1 MIQCLNVSMIQC
13 LSIDQVQCLDCFPS
27 LLIDGPAEFMDLT
40 LTSSPLTLV
49 LILASKGLV
58 PYLRQHFLDKTFQ
71 GLYQVNAFDL
81 ALLIPYFIVLIVLA
95 AYGAHRY
102 WMVYL
107 YYKHK
112 KNKTT
117 APPACFDDL
126 PRVTVQL
133 PIFNEQYVVDRLL
146 DAVCRLDY
154 PKEKLDIQLLDDSTD
169 ETVEVA
175 RILVDRYAALGHPV
189 TYVHRDNRE
198 GYKAGALAEGLKTA
212 KGEFVAIFDADFV
225 PPPDFLLK
233 CIHHFTDLKVGMVQT
248 RWTHINRNYSVL
260 TEVEAILLD
269 GHFVLEHSARS
280 RSGVF
285 FNFNGTA
292 GMWRRSAIDDAGGW
306 QHDTLTEDTDL
317 SYRAQLNGWKFVY
330 LQDVECPAELPV
342 EMTAFKTQQARWAK
356 GLIQVSKKILP
367 RVLASDASRSVKIEA
382 FYHLTANLSYPLM
395 IVLSVLL
402 MPAMI
407 IRFYQGWFQ
416 MLYIDLPLF
425 MASTF
430 SISSFYLVSQKEL
443 FPKSW
448 LRSLLY
454 LPLLMALG
462 IGLTV
467 TNTRAVLEALTG
479 KQTAFA
485 RTPKYRVESK
495 KDKVGAKKYRKRLGW
510 VPWLELLIGTYFAL
524 AVFYA
529 IDNENYFT
537 VPFLLLFVIGYWVTG
552 LMSLL
557 QGRFA
562 GLSVGSETHTKPF
575 PVGV

>member
-1 MIQCLNVSMIQC
+1 M
-13 LSIDQVQCLDCFPS
+13 
-27 LLIDGPAEFMDLT
+27 T
-40 LTSSPLTLV
+40 WT
-49 LILASKGLV
+49 LASAALALDFAPKGVL
-58 PYLRQHFLDKTFQ
+58 PYIRQHFLDKTFQ

-81 ALLIPYFIVLIVLA
+81 ALLIPYFMVLIVLA

-102 WMVYL
+102 WLVYL
-107 YYKHK
+107 YYKHQ

-117 APPACFDDL
+117 EPTAYFEDL

-146 DAVCRLDY
+146 DAVCKLDY
-154 PKEKLDIQLLDDSTD
+154 PREKLDIQLLDDSTD
-169 ETVEVA
+169 ETVAVA
-175 RILVDRYAALGHPV
+175 RALVERYAALGHPV
-189 TYVHRDNRE
+189 TYLHRTNRE
-198 GYKAGALAEGLKTA
+198 GFKAGALAEGLKTA
-212 KGEFVAIFDADFV
+212 RGEFVAIFDADFV

-233 CIHHFTDLKVGMVQT
+233 CIHHFTDPKIGMVQT
-248 RWTHINRNYSVL
+248 RWTHINRNYSFL

-269 GHFVLEHSARS
+269 GHFVMEHSGRA

-292 GMWRRSAIDDAGGW
+292 GMWRRVAIDEAGGW
-306 QHDTLTEDTDL
+306 EHDTLTEDTDL
-317 SYRAQLNGWKFVY
+317 SYRAQLKGWKFVY

-367 RVLASDASRSVKIEA
+367 KVFASEAPRHVKVEA
-382 FYHLTANLSYPLM
+382 WYHLTANLSYPLM

-402 MPAMI
+402 LPAMV

-443 FPKSW
+443 FPQTW
-448 LRSLLY
+448 PRAFLY

-462 IGLTV
+462 IGLTI
-467 TNTRAVLEALTG
+467 TNTRAVLEALVG
-479 KQTAFA
+479 KQSAFA
-485 RTPKYRVESK
+485 RTPKYRVESR
-495 KDKVGAKKYRKRLGW
+495 KDKVGATKYRKRLGW

-524 AVFYA
+524 TVYYA
-529 IDNENYFT
+529 IDNENYIT
-537 VPFLLLFVIGYWVTG
+537 VPFLLLFVIGYWCTG

-562 GLSVGSETHTKPF
+562 GLTVGSETHSKPF

>member
-1 MIQCLNVSMIQC
+1 MNFTFHL
-13 LSIDQVQCLDCFPS
+13 
-27 LLIDGPAEFMDLT
+27 
-40 LTSSPLTLV
+40 PLFALF
-49 LILASKGLV
+49 LASKGLV

-81 ALLIPYFIVLIVLA
+81 ALLIPYFIVLIILA
-95 AYGAHRY
+95 AYGGHRY
-102 WMVYL
+102 WLVYL
-107 YYKHK
+107 YYKNR

-117 APPACFDDL
+117 QPPVRFEEL

-154 PKEKLDIQLLDDSTD
+154 PREKLDIQLLDDSTD

-175 RILVDRYAALGHPV
+175 RGLVERYKKLGNPV
-189 TYVHRDNRE
+189 TYIHRENRH
-198 GYKAGALAEGLKTA
+198 GFKAGALENGLQTS

-233 CIHHFTDLKVGMVQT
+233 CIHHFTDPKVGMVQT
-248 RWTHINRNYSVL
+248 RWTHINRSYSLL
-260 TEVEAILLD
+260 TQVEAILLD
-269 GHFVLEHSARS
+269 GHFVLEHSGRA

-292 GMWRRSAIDDAGGW
+292 GMWRRQAIDEAGGW
-306 QHDTLTEDTDL
+306 EHDTLTEDTDL
-317 SYRAQLNGWKFVY
+317 SYRAQLKGWKFLY

-367 RVLASDASRSVKIEA
+367 QVFSSDASRHQKVEA
-382 FYHLTANLSYPLM
+382 WYHLTANLSYPLM

-402 MPAMI
+402 LPAMI

-448 LRSLLY
+448 FRSLLY

-462 IGLTV
+462 IGLTI
-467 TNTRAVLEALTG
+467 TNTRAVLEALVG
-479 KQTAFA
+479 KQTSFV
-485 RTPKYRVESK
+485 RTPKYRVETK
-495 KDKVGAKKYRKRLGW
+495 KDKVGATKYRKRLGW
-510 VPWLELLIGTYFAL
+510 IPWIEIAIGCYFAL
-524 AVFYA
+524 TVYYA

-537 VPFLLLFVIGYWVTG
+537 VPFLLLFVVGYWCTG

-557 QGRFA
+557 QGRLA
-562 GLSVGSETHTKPF
+562 GLQVGQETHSKPF

>member
-1 MIQCLNVSMIQC
+1 MVS
-13 LSIDQVQCLDCFPS
+13 S
-27 LLIDGPAEFMDLT
+27 LPTFALALLLAPKG
-40 LTSSPLTLV
+40 V
-49 LILASKGLV
+49 L
-58 PYLRQHFLDKTFQ
+58 PYIRQHFLDKTFQ

-81 ALLIPYFIVLIVLA
+81 MLLIPYFVVLIILA

-102 WMVYL
+102 WLVYL
-107 YYKHK
+107 YYKHQ
-112 KNKTT
+112 KNKTKD
-117 APPACFDDL
+117 PAANFDEL

-146 DAVCRLDY
+146 DAVCKLEY
-154 PKEKLDIQLLDDSTD
+154 PREKLDIQLLDDSTD

-175 RILVDRYAALGHPV
+175 RALVDRYAALAHPV
-189 TYVHRDNRE
+189 TYLHRDNRE
-198 GYKAGALAEGLKTA
+198 GYKAGALDAGLKVA

-225 PPPDFLLK
+225 PPPDFLMK
-233 CIHHFTDLKVGMVQT
+233 CIHHFTDPKIGMVQT
-248 RWTHINRNYSVL
+248 RWTHINRNYSFL

-269 GHFVLEHSARS
+269 GHFVLEHSGRARH
-280 RSGVF
+280 GVF

-292 GMWRRSAIDDAGGW
+292 GMWRRVAIDQAGGW
-306 QHDTLTEDTDL
+306 EHDTLTEDTDL
-317 SYRAQLNGWKFVY
+317 SYRAQLKGWKFLY

-356 GLIQVSKKILP
+356 GLIQTSKKILP
-367 RVLASDASRSVKIEA
+367 KVFASDAPRKVKVEA
-382 FYHLTANLSYPLM
+382 WYHLTANLSYPLM

-402 MPAMI
+402 LPAMI

-448 LRSLLY
+448 PRALLF
-454 LPLLMALG
+454 LPFLMALG
-462 IGLTV
+462 IGLTI
-467 TNTRAVLEALTG
+467 TNTRAVMEALLG
-479 KQTAFA
+479 KQSAFA

-510 VPWLELLIGTYFAL
+510 VPWMELLVGSYFAL
-524 AVFYA
+524 TVYYAV
-529 IDNENYFT
+529 DNENYFT
-537 VPFLLLFVIGYWVTG
+537 VPFLLLFVIGYWYTG

-557 QGRFA
+557 QGRLA
-562 GLSVGSETHTKPF
+562 GLSVGSETHSNKPY

>member
-1 MIQCLNVSMIQC
+1 M
-13 LSIDQVQCLDCFPS
+13 
-27 LLIDGPAEFMDLT
+27 
-40 LTSSPLTLV
+40 
-49 LILASKGLV
+49 ILASKGLG

-81 ALLIPYFIVLIVLA
+81 ALLIPYFIVLIILA
-95 AYGAHRY
+95 AYGGHRY
-102 WMVYL
+102 WLVYL

-117 APPACFDDL
+117 EPPARFADL

-133 PIFNEQYVVDRLL
+133 PIFNEQYVVERLL
-146 DAVCRLDY
+146 DAICRLDY
-154 PKEKLDIQLLDDSTD
+154 PREKLDIQLLDDSTD

-175 RILVDRYAALGHPV
+175 RGLVERYKKLGNPV
-189 TYVHRDNRE
+189 SYIHRENRH
-198 GYKAGALAEGLKTA
+198 GYKAGALENGLQTS

-233 CIHHFTDLKVGMVQT
+233 CIHHFTDPKVGMVQT
-248 RWTHINRNYSVL
+248 RWTHINRNYSLL

-269 GHFVLEHSARS
+269 SHFVLEHSGRA

-292 GMWRRSAIDDAGGW
+292 GILRKSMIGDAGGW

-317 SYRAQLNGWKFVY
+317 SYRAQLKGWKFLY

-367 RVLASDASRSVKIEA
+367 QVFSSNASRHQKVEA
-382 FYHLTANLSYPLM
+382 WYHLTANLSYPLM

-402 MPAMI
+402 LPAMV

-448 LRSLLY
+448 FRSLLF

-462 IGLTV
+462 IGLTI
-467 TNTRAVLEALTG
+467 TNTRAVLEALVG

-495 KDKVGAKKYRKRLGW
+495 KDRVGAKKYRKRLGW
-510 VPWLELLIGTYFAL
+510 LPWVELLIGTYFAL

-562 GLSVGSETHTKPF
+562 GLSVGSETHSKPF

>member
-1 MIQCLNVSMIQC
+1 L
-13 LSIDQVQCLDCFPS
+13 
-27 LLIDGPAEFMDLT
+27 GH
-40 LTSSPLTLV
+40 
-49 LILASKGLV
+49 
-58 PYLRQHFLDKTFQ
+58 YLRQHFLDKTFQ
-71 GLYQVNAFDL
+71 GLYQANAFDL
-81 ALLIPYFIVLIVLA
+81 ALLIPYFIVLIILA

-102 WMVYL
+102 WLVYL

-117 APPACFDDL
+117 EPPAHFPFDEL

-133 PIFNEQYVVDRLL
+133 PIFNEQYVVERLL

-175 RILVDRYAALGHPV
+175 RILVERYAALGNPV
-189 TYVHRDNRE
+189 VYLHRDNRE
-198 GYKAGALAEGLKTA
+198 GYKAGALEAGLKTA
-212 KGEFVAIFDADFV
+212 KGEFIAIFDADFV
-225 PPPDFLLK
+225 PPSDFLMK
-233 CIHHFTDLKVGMVQT
+233 CIHHFTDPKVGMVQT
-248 RWTHINRNYSVL
+248 RWTHINRNYSLL
-260 TEVEAILLD
+260 TQVEAILLD

-292 GMWRRSAIDDAGGW
+292 GMWRRCAIDEAGGW
-306 QHDTLTEDTDL
+306 EHDTLTEDTDL
-317 SYRAQLNGWKFVY
+317 SYRAQLKGWKFLY

-367 RVLASDASRSVKIEA
+367 KVFASDASRQVKIEA
-382 FYHLTANLSYPLM
+382 WYHLTANLSYPLM

-402 MPAMI
+402 LPAMV

-425 MASTF
+425 LASTF

-454 LPLLMALG
+454 LPLLMSLG

-467 TNTRAVLEALTG
+467 TNTIAVLEALAG

-495 KDKVGAKKYRKRLGW
+495 KDRVGAKKYRKRLGW
-510 VPWLELLIGTYFAL
+510 VPWIELLIGTYFAL
-524 AVFYA
+524 AVSYA
-529 IDNENYFT
+529 IDNENYIT

-557 QGRFA
+557 QGRFT
-562 GLSVGSETHTKPF
+562 GLSVGSESHTKPF

>member
-1 MIQCLNVSMIQC
+1 MT
-13 LSIDQVQCLDCFPS
+13 
-27 LLIDGPAEFMDLT
+27 GT
-40 LTSSPLTLV
+40 LTNVAAALAFAPKGV
-49 LILASKGLV
+49 L
-58 PYLRQHFLDKTFQ
+58 PYIRQHFLDKTFQ
-71 GLYQVNAFDL
+71 GLYQVNGFDL

-102 WMVYL
+102 WLVYL

-117 APPACFDDL
+117 SPAAYFDEL

-146 DAVCRLDY
+146 DAVCKLDY
-154 PKEKLDIQLLDDSTD
+154 PREKLDIQLLDDSTD
-169 ETVEVA
+169 ETIAVA
-175 RILVDRYAALGHPV
+175 RALVERYAALGHPV
-189 TYVHRDNRE
+189 YYLHRDNRA
-198 GYKAGALAEGLKTA
+198 GYKAGALEEGLKSA

-225 PPPDFLLK
+225 PAPDFLLQ
-233 CIHHFTDLKVGMVQT
+233 CIHHFTDPKIGMVQT
-248 RWTHINRNYSVL
+248 RWTHINRTYSLL

-269 GHFVLEHSARS
+269 GHFVLEHSGRA

-292 GMWRRSAIDDAGGW
+292 GMWRRTAIDEAGGW

-317 SYRAQLNGWKFVY
+317 SYRAQLKGWKFLY

-367 RVLASDASRSVKIEA
+367 KVFASDVPRSVKVEA
-382 FYHLTANLSYPLM
+382 CYHLTANLSYPLM

-407 IRFYQGWFQ
+407 IRSYQGWFQ

-443 FPKSW
+443 FPKTW
-448 LRSLLY
+448 PRAFLY

-462 IGLTV
+462 IGLTI
-467 TNTRAVLEALTG
+467 TNTRAVLEALAG

-495 KDKVGAKKYRKRLGW
+495 KDRVGASKYRKRLGW
-510 VPWLELLIGTYFAL
+510 VPWIELLIGTYFA
-524 AVFYA
+524 ATVYYA
-529 IDNENYFT
+529 IDVENYFT
-537 VPFLLLFVIGYWVTG
+537 VPFLLLFVLGYWCTG

-557 QGRFA
+557 QGRIS
-562 GLSVGSETHTKPF
+562 GVSVSSDAHSKPF

>member
-1 MIQCLNVSMIQC
+1 M
-13 LSIDQVQCLDCFPS
+13 
-27 LLIDGPAEFMDLT
+27 T
-40 LTSSPLTLV
+40 LPLPTAAFA
-49 LILASKGLV
+49 LASAPKGVL
-58 PYLRQHFLDKTFQ
+58 PYIRQHFLDRTFQ
-71 GLYQVNAFDL
+71 GLYQVNGFDL
-81 ALLIPYFIVLIVLA
+81 ALLIPYFIVLIILA

-102 WMVYL
+102 WLVYL

-117 APPACFDDL
+117 DPAAYFDDL

-146 DAVCRLDY
+146 DAVCKLDY
-154 PKEKLDIQLLDDSTD
+154 PREKLDIQLLDDSTD

-175 RILVDRYAALGHPV
+175 RALVERYAALGHPV
-189 TYVHRDNRE
+189 SYLHRDNRK
-198 GYKAGALAEGLKTA
+198 GFKAGALEEGLKTA

-233 CIHHFTDLKVGMVQT
+233 CIHHFTDPKIGMVQT
-248 RWTHINRNYSVL
+248 RWTHINRNYSLL

-269 GHFVLEHSARS
+269 GHFVLEHSGRA

-292 GMWRRSAIDDAGGW
+292 GMWRRTAIDDAGGW

-317 SYRAQLNGWKFVY
+317 SYRAQLNGWKFLY

-367 RVLASDASRSVKIEA
+367 RVLISDVPRSVKIEA
-382 FYHLTANLSYPLM
+382 WYHLTANLSYPLM

-402 MPAMI
+402 LPAMV

-416 MLYIDLPLF
+416 MVYIDLPLF

-443 FPKSW
+443 FPKTW
-448 LRSLLY
+448 LRTFLY
-454 LPLLMALG
+454 LPFLMALG
-462 IGLTV
+462 IGLTI
-467 TNTRAVLEALTG
+467 TNTRAVLEALAG

-495 KDKVGAKKYRKRLGW
+495 KDKVAAAKYRKRLGW
-510 VPWLELLIGTYFAL
+510 VPWLELLVGTYFAL
-524 AVFYA
+524 TVNYA
-529 IDNENYFT
+529 IDNENYIT
-537 VPFLLLFVIGYWVTG
+537 VPFLLLFVIGYWCTG

-562 GLSVGSETHTKPF
+562 GVTVSSETHSKPF